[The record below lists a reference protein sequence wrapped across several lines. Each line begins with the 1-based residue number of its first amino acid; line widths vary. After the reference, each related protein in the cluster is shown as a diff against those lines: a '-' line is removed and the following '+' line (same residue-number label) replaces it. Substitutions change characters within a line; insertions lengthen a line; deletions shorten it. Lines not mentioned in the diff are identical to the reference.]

1 MGYRQLTQE
10 QRYQIG
16 AYIRIGMKRSEIAR
30 RVGVHRST
38 VWREIRRNSTSYRYN
53 PSRAVRLARERHEG
67 KRKRGVDS
75 ETWRRVEGQLS
86 LGWSPEQISERL
98 RVEGLPAVSHETIY
112 RRIYQNKQEGG
123 DLYIFLRRRHK

>member
-38 VWREIRRNSTSYRYN
+38 VWREIRRNSTSHRYN
-53 PSRAVRLARERHEG
+53 PSRAVRLARERH
-67 KRKRGVDS
+67 
-75 ETWRRVEGQLS
+75 
-86 LGWSPEQISERL
+86 
-98 RVEGLPAVSHETIY
+98 
-112 RRIYQNKQEGG
+112 
-123 DLYIFLRRRHK
+123 